1 MLIIIIIY
9 LCVTENE
16 DYSLPSN
23 QQLLYAGTTV
33 PDNPNINIDI
43 RNDNVALE
51 PVEVIKL
58 NLILSS
64 PSRPIPSRFYVR
76 RHS

>member
-1 MLIIIIIY
+1 MLIIIIIH

-16 DYSLPSN
+16 DYSLPSG
-23 QQLLYAGTTV
+23 QQLFYRGTAV
-33 PDNPNINIDI
+33 PDNTNINIDI

-58 NLILSS
+58 NLVLSS
-64 PSRPIPSRFYVR
+64 PSRPVPSRFYVR